1 MFNDPPDFE
10 TALVDQ
16 IAYLGEKSEYQ
27 LPEVVEKEGLKY
39 TVVARL
45 PDGRALPSFI
55 KFAKKV
61 LYFSIPDDLSL
72 VNTEYKIIFTLD
84 DGFSKANERI
94 LVLKIKSPDDKGG
107 RGGGAIFASLK
118 IVSMTRDQ
126 LLTLRVVGPK
136 GSEKLINQLDLGSLN
151 IRVIDK
157 EDDVKYN
164 ITVLTLSAHTLTV
177 RLDLKNI
184 KDISSTNVS

>member
-1 MFNDPPDFE
+1 M
-10 TALVDQ
+10 
-16 IAYLGEKSEYQ
+16 
-27 LPEVVEKEGLKY
+27 
-39 TVVARL
+39 ARL

-94 LVLKIKSPDDKGG
+94 LVLKIKSPDEKSG

-126 LLTLRVVGPK
+126 LLTLRVVGAK